1 MFLILHRENVKVIK
15 TTDINMK
22 QFINKIKVGTKGMI
36 PLFLFAF
43 IPTHAQKQW
52 TMQECIDYAMQNNI
66 TLQKARLS
74 QQSAVEDVKGSKGAL
89 LPTVSASANQS
100 LGYRPWQNTGST
112 TVTNGMVNTKVDKT
126 YLNGSYGVNAQ
137 WTVWNGNKNTNNV
150 KLNKLSG
157 QQAELQVAETA
168 NSIQERIAQLYVQ
181 ILYLDE
187 SIKVSKASLETSQK
201 NEERGKEMVEVGKM
215 SKADLAQLTAQRASD
230 EYNVVDAQAQ
240 MANYKLQLKQLLEL
254 TGEEE
259 FDVVIPQTTDDQA
272 LAEIPALQNVY
283 QQALLSRP
291 EIESSKLA
299 IESSD
304 LNVKLAKA
312 GWLPSLS
319 LSGSF
324 STSTNSLSSNG
335 WSNQMKTNFSTQ
347 AGLTLSVPLFDGR
360 QTRTSVNKA
369 KIQRQQAQLDLQDQQ
384 KTLYQ
389 TIEGYWLDANTNQQ
403 RFRAAQTTVESEQ
416 QSYDLLAEKFNLGL
430 TNIIELM
437 NGKDK
442 LLSAQQNRLQSK
454 YQTILNQQLL
464 RFYSEGRPTPDITK

>member
-1 MFLILHRENVKVIK
+1 
-15 TTDINMK
+15 MK

-100 LGYRPWQNTGST
+100 LGYRPWQDTGST

-215 SKADLAQLTAQRASD
+215 SKADLAQLTAQRSSD

-304 LNVKLAKA
+304 LNVKIAKA

>member
-1 MFLILHRENVKVIK
+1 
-15 TTDINMK
+15 MK

-304 LNVKLAKA
+304 LNVKIAKA

-369 KIQRQQAQLDLQDQQ
+369 KIQRQQAQLDLLDQQ

-464 RFYSEGRPTPDITK
+464 RFYSGSTPDITK

>member
-1 MFLILHRENVKVIK
+1 
-15 TTDINMK
+15 
-22 QFINKIKVGTKGMI
+22 MI

-100 LGYRPWQNTGST
+100 LGYRPWQDTGST

-304 LNVKLAKA
+304 LNVKIAKA

-369 KIQRQQAQLDLQDQQ
+369 KIQRQQAQLDLLDQQ

>member
-1 MFLILHRENVKVIK
+1 MNQLFYKVKLK
-15 TTDINMK
+15 TGWMS
-22 QFINKIKVGTKGMI
+22 FIFFFVSL
-36 PLFLFAF
+36 PLC
-43 IPTHAQKQW
+43 AQKQW

-100 LGYRPWQNTGST
+100 LGYRPWQNSGIT
-112 TVTNGMVNTKVDKT
+112 TVTNGTVNTKVDKT

-137 WTVWNGNKNTNNV
+137 WTVWNGNKN
-150 KLNKLSG
+150 
-157 QQAELQVAETA
+157 
-168 NSIQERIAQLYVQ
+168 
-181 ILYLDE
+181 LYLDE
-187 SIKVSKASLETSQK
+187 SVKVSKASLETSKK

-215 SKADLAQLTAQRASD
+215 SKADLAQLTAQRATD
-230 EYNVVDAQAQ
+230 EYNVVDGEAQK
-240 MANYKLQLKQLLEL
+240 ANYILQLKQLLEL
-254 TGEEE
+254 TGDQA
-259 FDVVIPQTTDDQA
+259 FSVAIPQTTDEQA
-272 LAEIPALQNVY
+272 LAEIPSLQNVY
-283 QQALLSRP
+283 QQALLTRP
-291 EIESSKLA
+291 EIENPKLA
-299 IESSD
+299 IESSE
-304 LNVKLAKA
+304 LNVKIAKA

-319 LSGSF
+319 LSGGF
-324 STSTNSLSSNG
+324 STSTNSLSGSG
-335 WSNQMKTNFSTQ
+335 WGNQMKTNFNSQ

-369 KIQRQQAQLDLQDQQ
+369 KIQRQQAQLNLQDQQ

-416 QSYDLLAEKFNLGL
+416 QSYDLLSEKFNLGL

-442 LLSAQQNRLQSK
+442 LLQAQQNRLQSK

-464 RFYSEGRPTPDITK
+464 RFYQGDFSTSSITK

>member
-1 MFLILHRENVKVIK
+1 
-15 TTDINMK
+15 MK

-201 NEERGKEMVEVGKM
+201 NEERGKEMVEIGKM

-304 LNVKLAKA
+304 LNVKIAKA

-464 RFYSEGRPTPDITK
+464 RFYSGSTPDITK

>member
-1 MFLILHRENVKVIK
+1 MYFKLIL
-15 TTDINMK
+15 
-22 QFINKIKVGTKGMI
+22 F
-36 PLFLFAF
+36 FLFTF
-43 IPTHAQKQW
+43 LPMSAQKQW
-52 TMQECIDYAMQNNI
+52 TMQDCIDYAMQNNI
-66 TLQKARLS
+66 TLQKAKLS
-74 QQSAVEDVKGSKGAL
+74 QQSAAEEVKGSKGAL

-100 LGYRPWQNTGST
+100 VGYRPWQNSGVT
-112 TVTNGMVNTKVDKT
+112 TVTNGTVNTKVDKA
-126 YLNGSYGVNAQ
+126 YINGSYGVNAQ

-150 KLNKLSG
+150 KLSKLSG

-168 NSIQERIAQLYVQ
+168 NSIQERIAQLFVQ

-215 SKADLAQLTAQRASD
+215 SKADLAQLTAQRATD

-240 MANYKLQLKQLLEL
+240 LANYKLQLKQLLEL
-254 TGEEE
+254 TGEDA
-259 FDVVIPQTTDDQA
+259 FDVAIPPTTDDQA
-272 LAEIPALQNVY
+272 LAEIPSLQNVY

-299 IESSD
+299 IESSN
-304 LNVKLAKA
+304 LNVKIAKA

-319 LSGSF
+319 LTGGF
-324 STSTNSLSSNG
+324 STSTNSLSANG
-335 WSNQMKTNFSTQ
+335 WGNQMKTNFNSQ

-369 KIQRQQAQLDLQDQQ
+369 KIQQQQAMLDLKDQQ

-416 QSYDLLAEKFNLGL
+416 QSYDLLSEKFNLGL

-437 NGKDK
+437 SGKDK

-464 RFYSEGRPTPDITK
+464 RFYQGGLTPSPSL